1 MFGAKPKHMFTPSRL
16 TLARE
21 RRRLTKKALAKVAG
35 VTAHTVLRWES
46 GESAPWLDEVCRLS
60 QILDFPQEF
69 FFEPDID
76 PPQADA
82 ASFRSMSAMSAK
94 ERDGALAAGALAFVV
109 SDWID
114 ERFELPEANLIDMEE
129 DKPEAAARSLRES
142 WGLGE
147 RPIKNMVNLLE
158 ANGVRLFSMAENTMA
173 VDAFSMWRREQPYVF
188 LNTMKT
194 AEHSRLDAAHELGH
208 LILHKHGGPKGRK
221 AEDEANLFASSFLM
235 PEADVRATLP
245 RIHTLNQILE
255 AKKRWGVS
263 AMSLIVRLNRLKIM
277 TDWQYRMF
285 CIDATELGFRKA
297 EPFGIPREK
306 SVVWQK
312 ILTTLWNE
320 RTTKDSIAK
329 TLHIPVGELENLLF
343 GLAGDPLNDEMARR
357 PPLRLISG

>member
-1 MFGAKPKHMFTPSRL
+1 MFTPSRL

-21 RRRLTKKALAKVAG
+21 RRRLTKKALAKAMK

-46 GESAPWLDEVCRLS
+46 GESAPLPDAVRKLS
-60 QILDFPQEF
+60 QILDFPEGF
-69 FFEPDID
+69 FFEPDTD
-76 PPQADA
+76 RPGAGA
-82 ASFRSMSAMSAK
+82 ASFRSMSAMSPR
-94 ERDGALAAGALAFVV
+94 ERDAALAAGALAFIV

-114 ERFELPEANLIDMEE
+114 DRFELPSASLIDMED

-147 RPIKNMVNLLE
+147 RPIKNMANLLE
-158 ANGVRLFSMAENTMA
+158 SKGVRLFSMAENTIT
-173 VDAFSMWRREQPYVF
+173 VDAFSVWRGAKPYIF

-208 LILHKHGGPKGRK
+208 LVLHKHGGPKGRK
-221 AEDEANLFASSFLM
+221 AEDEANSFASSFLM

-245 RIHTLNQILE
+245 QIHTLNQILE

-263 AMSLIVRLNRLKIM
+263 AMALIVRLNRLAIM

-285 CIDATELGFRKA
+285 CIDATELGYRKA
-297 EPFGIPREK
+297 EPFGQPRET
-306 SVVWQK
+306 SVVWHK
-312 ILTTLWNE
+312 VLTTLWKE
-320 RTTKDSIAK
+320 RTTKDNIAK
-329 TLHIPVGELENLLF
+329 ELHIPVSELENLLF
-343 GLAGDPLNDEMARR
+343 GLTGERSDSGEPACR

>member
-1 MFGAKPKHMFTPSRL
+1 MFTPSRL

-21 RRRLTKKALAKVAG
+21 RRRLTKKALGTAMG

-46 GESAPWLDEVCRLS
+46 GESAPPPDEVRKLS
-60 QILDFPQEF
+60 QILNFPQQF
-69 FFEPDID
+69 FFEPDVD
-76 PPQADA
+76 PLQADA
-82 ASFRSMSAMSAK
+82 ASFRSMSAMSSK
-94 ERDGALAAGALAFVV
+94 ERDAALAAGALAFIV
-109 SDWID
+109 SDWIE
-114 ERFELPEANLIDMEE
+114 ERFELPDANLIDMEE

-147 RPIKNMVNLLE
+147 RPIKNMVRLLE
-158 ANGVRLFSMAENTMA
+158 ANGIRLFSMAENTMA
-173 VDAFSMWRREQPYVF
+173 VDAFSLWRRERPYVF

-208 LILHKHGGPKGRK
+208 LVLHKHGGPRGRK

-245 RIHTLNQILE
+245 RIHTLNQIIE

-263 AMSLIVRLNRLKIM
+263 AMSLIVRLNRLNIM

-285 CIDATELGFRKA
+285 CIDATELGYRKA
-297 EPFGIPREK
+297 EPFGQPREI
-306 SVVWQK
+306 SVIWQK
-312 ILTTLWNE
+312 ILTTLWKE
-320 RTTKDSIAK
+320 CTTKENIAK
-329 TLHIPVGELENLLF
+329 DLHIPVTELENLLF
-343 GLAGDPLNDEMARR
+343 GLTGDRSSDEMTSR